1 MNNCFYKILS
11 WLLALTLCL
20 TVSISQTHA
29 ADDKKF
35 PAPPFE
41 SLQAKGAVLLDM
53 QSGEVLYGQHP
64 DEKLYPASITKI
76 MTAILALEK
85 GDLTAPVKTSK
96 LAREQE
102 GNRIYLEYD
111 EVQPMERLL
120 YGLMLNSGNDAAVA
134 IAEHIGGSVEGF
146 AKMMNDKA
154 AELGMKNT
162 RFVTPSG
169 LHDDNHYT
177 TPRDMALL
185 SAYAMKNGTFR
196 KIVATEELAW
206 DGQVW
211 DSLLV
216 NLNSMLWN
224 YEGATGLKTGFT
236 DQAQQ
241 TISVSAKRGDRE
253 IVAVLMGVENRMQ
266 VRLESTKLLD
276 YGFDSFTTK
285 RVAKAGDTLQT
296 FTAETS
302 EALPVGA
309 KIAQDVYVTTGK
321 GSSSKVEREIQIHP
335 PAAPYAKGSEVGTA
349 VWKIGGTTVAEAPLY
364 ASVDVFPP
372 ATLLSAATGPNNLLF
387 AIPLA
392 LIALI
397 GLFLLRLR
405 RSRRRPPFQNR
416 YN

>member
-1 MNNCFYKILS
+1 MNNYFYKSLS
-11 WLLALTLCL
+11 WLLAMTLCL
-20 TVSISQTHA
+20 TVSLSQTQA
-29 ADDKKF
+29 ADDKNF
-35 PAPPFE
+35 PAPPFD

-53 QSGEVLYGQHP
+53 QSGAVLYGQNP

-111 EVQPMERLL
+111 EVQPLEKIL

-134 IAEHIGGSVEGF
+134 VAEHIGGSVEAF
-146 AKMMNDKA
+146 AEMMNDKA
-154 AELGMKNT
+154 AELGMTNT
-162 RFVTPSG
+162 HFVTPSG

-196 KIVATEELAW
+196 KIVATEELPW

-276 YGFDSFTTK
+276 YGFDSFTTE
-285 RVAKAGDTLQT
+285 RVARSGDTLQT
-296 FTAETS
+296 YAADTAE
-302 EALPVGA
+302 APLIDA
-309 KIAQDVYVTTGK
+309 KIEQDVYVTTGK
-321 GSSSKVEREIQIHP
+321 DSGAKIEREIGLHP
-335 PAAPYAKGSEVGTA
+335 PAAPYAKGTEVGTA
-349 VWKIGGTTVAEAPLY
+349 VWKIDGQTVAEAPLY
-364 ASVDVFPP
+364 ASRDVFPP

-397 GLFLLRLR
+397 GWFLLRLR
-405 RSRRRPPFQNR
+405 RTRRRPPFQSR
-416 YN
+416 YY